1 MTWRPDRQNKRVASA
16 QSGVRARP
24 RQLPMQNEAIP
35 HAVDELDTRPISLAR
50 PILVIDDVPA
60 NLYAMEVALAPLK
73 RNVIT
78 ASSGR
83 EALAHLLERDFALV
97 LLDVQMPEMDGLET
111 AALIRTRERTKHL
124 PIIFVTA
131 HRDSPET
138 MRRAYQLGAV
148 DFLYKPI
155 EPEILIAKA
164 SVFVTLQDQAEELVS
179 ERLRRDFEEA
189 RRDYETQALRRQMEQ
204 EQAQVS
210 ALAAVDRRKD
220 DFLAIL
226 AHELRNPLAP
236 IRTAIELLRDHRDH
250 PERFDKAVDVLDR
263 QSRQLAR
270 LVDDLLD
277 ISRIKANK
285 IELRREIHDLREIIE
300 TSITTSRPR
309 IEERRH
315 SLSVQ
320 LPESPI
326 PVDADHV
333 RVTQIITNLLN
344 NAARYTEPGGRI
356 SVSCD
361 VVGHTATITVAD
373 NGIGILPE
381 LQDSMFDMFV
391 QERVRSD
398 GSGGLGLGLALARQL
413 AEMHGGAIRVR
424 SEGRGKGSR
433 FEVALPLSAAEL
445 AAPERPSQ
453 PSFALPKRV
462 VVIDDNADARELL
475 CDMLTS
481 HGHLV
486 MSAADGRDGL
496 ALIQEQRPDV
506 AIVDLG
512 LPGIDGLSI
521 ARMLRELCPDLQA
534 RLVALTGYGHEN
546 DRERSRAAGFDW
558 HLVKPASIAE
568 ILASLGDYTLS

>member
-1 MTWRPDRQNKRVASA
+1 
-16 QSGVRARP
+16 
-24 RQLPMQNEAIP
+24 MQTEAIP
-35 HAVDELDTRPISLAR
+35 QAVDELDTRPVSLAR

-83 EALAHLLERDFALV
+83 EALAHLLEREFALV

-138 MRRAYQLGAV
+138 VRRAYALGAV
-148 DFLYKPI
+148 DFLFKPI
-155 EPEILIAKA
+155 EPDVLIAKA
-164 SVFVTLQDQAEELVS
+164 SVFVTLQDQAEELAA

-189 RRDYETQALRRQMEQ
+189 RREYETQALRRQMEQ
-204 EQAQVS
+204 EQAQLA
-210 ALAAVDRRKD
+210 ALAEMDRRKD

-236 IRTAIELLRDHRDH
+236 IRTAIELLRDH
-250 PERFDKAVDVLDR
+250 PERFEKAVDVLDR

-277 ISRIKANK
+277 VSRIKANK
-285 IELRREIHDLREIIE
+285 IELRREIYDLREIIDA
-300 TSITTSRPR
+300 SISTSRPR

-315 SLSVQ
+315 TLHVE
-320 LPESPI
+320 LPRTPI

-356 SVSCD
+356 TVTCEA
-361 VVGHTATITVAD
+361 VGHTATVCVAD
-373 NGIGILPE
+373 TGIGIEPV
-381 LQDSMFDMFV
+381 LQESMFEMFV

-413 AEMHGGAIRVR
+413 AEMHGGSIHVH

-433 FEVALPLSAAEL
+433 FEVAFPTLDVEI

-453 PSFALPKRV
+453 PLSSALPLRA

-475 CDMLTS
+475 CEMLTS
-481 HGHLV
+481 QGHVV
-486 MSAADGRDGL
+486 MSASDGRDGL
-496 ALIQEQRPDV
+496 ALIQAQRPDV

-512 LPGIDGLSI
+512 LPGIDGLSL
-521 ARMLRELCPDLQA
+521 ARALRESCPDLHT

-546 DRERSRAAGFDW
+546 DRERTRAAGFDW
-558 HLVKPASIAE
+558 HLVKPASMAD
-568 ILASLGDYTLS
+568 ILASLGAVELS

>member
-1 MTWRPDRQNKRVASA
+1 MALTRHQKRVT
-16 QSGVRARP
+16 RARSSVHASP
-24 RQLPMQNEAIP
+24 HPMQLDAIP
-35 HAVDELDTRPISLAR
+35 HTVDELDTRPLSLAR

-60 NLYAMEVALAPLK
+60 NLCAMEVALAPLK
-73 RNVIT
+73 RTIIT

-83 EALAHLLERDFALV
+83 EALAHLLDRDFALV

-131 HRDSPET
+131 HRDSPEIV
-138 MRRAYQLGAV
+138 RQAYLLGAV

-164 SVFVTLQDQAEELVS
+164 SVFVTLQDQAEELAA

-189 RRDYETQALRRQMEQ
+189 RREYETQALRRQMEQ
-204 EQAQVS
+204 EQAQLT
-210 ALAAVDRRKD
+210 ALAEMDRRKD

-236 IRTAIELLRDHRDH
+236 IRTAIELLRGRPD
-250 PERFDKAVDVLDR
+250 RFDKAVDVLDR

-277 ISRIKANK
+277 VSRIKANK

-300 TSITTSRPR
+300 ASIATSKPR
-309 IEERRH
+309 IDERKHR
-315 SLSVQ
+315 LELE
-320 LPESPI
+320 LPAT
-326 PVDADHV
+326 PVPVHADHV

-344 NAARYTEPGGRI
+344 NAARYTDPGGRI
-356 SVSCD
+356 EVGCSVI
-361 VVGHTATITVAD
+361 GHTATIRVSDT
-373 NGIGILPE
+373 GIGIAPE

-413 AEMHGGAIRVR
+413 AEMHGGAIQVF

-433 FEVALPLSAAEL
+433 FEVSLPLAAEQVASPPRRAASPSLGSSALPLRA
-445 AAPERPSQ
+445 
-453 PSFALPKRV
+453 

-475 CDMLTS
+475 CEMLAS
-481 HGHLV
+481 HGHVV
-486 MSAADGRDGL
+486 MSASDGRDGL

-512 LPGIDGLSI
+512 LPGIDGLSL
-521 ARMLRELCPDLQA
+521 ARMLRERCPDLQT

-546 DRERSRAAGFDW
+546 DRERTRAAGFDW
-558 HLVKPASIAE
+558 HLVKPASMAD
-568 ILASLGDYTLS
+568 ILASIESALS